1 MSNNLHDGIQYL
13 MNATNLNELRQIF
26 ERLMCKYGFDLFALQ
41 FTPNS
46 YKKMD
51 LKPLA
56 IANYEKEW
64 VDYYFLENYHLID
77 PVIHIGKKQ
86 KKTFLWSDTW
96 QGIGLTK
103 KQTQL
108 FNEANDYGV
117 ASGIGI
123 PILSPYHS
131 DGMVSLVSSAI
142 KNDKEL
148 TEIIEGNNA
157 EIHLLS
163 VYFQQMAHYL
173 IVRDNVT
180 IHSVPLSER
189 EKDCLK
195 WAASGKTNSEI
206 GQILGISIKTV
217 EVHFSNCFRKLNAVS
232 REQAVAKAI
241 ITKTIEF

>member
-1 MSNNLHDGIQYL
+1 MSYNLDDGIQYL
-13 MNATNLNELRQIF
+13 MNATDLDELRQIF
-26 ERLMCKYGFDLFALQ
+26 ERLMCQYGFDLFALQ

-64 VDYYFLENYHLID
+64 VDYYFEENYHLID
-77 PVIHIGKKQ
+77 PVVHIGKQ
-86 KKTFLWSDTW
+86 NKKSFLWSDTW
-96 QGIGLTK
+96 HGVELNK
-103 KQTQL
+103 KQKQL

-117 ASGIGI
+117 GTGIGI
-123 PILSPYHS
+123 PIFSPYHS
-131 DGMVSLVSSAI
+131 DGMVSLVSSSI
-142 KNDKEL
+142 KNDDEL
-148 TEIIEGNNA
+148 LKIVEGSTA

-163 VYFQQMAHYL
+163 VYFQQMAHYF
-173 IVRDNVT
+173 IVRDKIT
-180 IHSVPLSER
+180 IHSVPLKQR

-206 GQILGISIKTV
+206 AQILGISIKTV
-217 EVHFSNCFRKLNAVS
+217 EAHFSNCYRKLNAIS

-241 ITKTIEF
+241 ITKAIEF